1 MRRAPS
7 PPHRPRGLPGL
18 FLLFLL
24 SFLQPAVA
32 EANWSAVWDSFW
44 PEYVTV
50 GPEGVKVFVGYLHP
64 SEPVGK
70 CDTSPERMVP
80 WNDSSRSLRY
90 PILITLGVT
99 ASDPSTPTGVLELA
113 DGEAALLPLAAA
125 CFRTNPTQT
134 DVSQFSGERAE
145 FRLRWLPGQQRPA
158 SIDVVKPFRRPVPA
172 GQMAAML
179 DCLSTAMVSEPSL
192 AGPARERTMRL
203 RYLSP
208 LRSNCLGGPPE
219 GGPSE
224 LIALRP
230 QFNPPRR
237 SKESKAPRR
246 SKSWLERH
254 ACLEAELLRV
264 ASPPA
269 GTVTQTFIPV
279 ERNTSI
285 SPAFGPGVEQ
295 AKQEVGQCLKSVGLP
310 EGVAE
315 LEVSWPVG
323 SGGRLGAG
331 KIVSNQVVPPAAL
344 PCLRRA
350 IARVSLPPVPDGF
363 PKFRLAFRV
372 YTRSVEAPP
381 PSCSPPGWA
390 AELSGTPAEW
400 AAELFDS
407 PPRDSLLFVLPYALI
422 ATPLPVLPVEPPLPP
437 PPPPPLFFLPP
448 PPPPPPAVT
457 TRVGSG
463 RPPPESFGFMPPARA
478 ELDAMQRCL
487 DSCVANNRWS
497 EIGSKAL
504 SSAVVEVY
512 PWCDEPPELGTIDCV
527 PPSLAELGPSC
538 AKQCLRRANVA
549 GSLFLGAHPDDFV
562 QPEPPPL
569 LALVFDGSK
578 GDPRGLAKLAVAAQ
592 PAVQR
597 CFLDAAEEEAVP
609 DWVNLRIKYEVDG
622 RVASVTGWEGRGS
635 DELIGCLA
643 RVAAKWDTLKPLRVY
658 AESARSLM
666 LVLLRRDPR
675 AVRIAGWE
683 LGVRRGIRFE
693 SLDPLEPST
702 SARLLAGF
710 KRYTFGL
717 VGLEEHSSAI
727 LKASLALLPAY
738 LLLRAFRRRRRADS
752 QSD

>member
-1 MRRAPS
+1 MRRARSAP
-7 PPHRPRGLPGL
+7 RRLRGLPGL
-18 FLLFLL
+18 FLLLL
-24 SFLQPAVA
+24 LPILQPAVA
-32 EANWSAVWDSFW
+32 WANWSAVWDSFW

-64 SEPVGK
+64 SEPVGT

-80 WNDSSRSLRY
+80 WNDSSRSVRY
-90 PILITLGVT
+90 PILITLDVT
-99 ASDPSTPTGVLELA
+99 ASDPSTPMGVLELA

-145 FRLRWLPGQQRPA
+145 FRLRWLPGQQRTA

-230 QFNPPRR
+230 QFNPLRR
-237 SKESKAPRR
+237 SKETKAPRH
-246 SKSWLERH
+246 SKSWLERN

-279 ERNTSI
+279 ERSTSI
-285 SPAFGPGVEQ
+285 SPAFGPGVAQ

-310 EGVAE
+310 EGMAE
-315 LEVSWPVG
+315 LEVSWSVG
-323 SGGRLGAG
+323 RGGRLGAG
-331 KIVSNQVVPPAAL
+331 KIASEQGVPPAAL

-363 PKFRLAFRV
+363 PTFRLAFRV

-381 PSCSPPGWA
+381 PSVSPPGLA

-400 AAELFDS
+400 AAEMFGS
-407 PPRDSLLFVLPYALI
+407 PRRDSFLFVLPYALI
-422 ATPLPVLPVEPPLPP
+422 ATPLPVLPVEPPL
-437 PPPPPLFFLPP
+437 P

-487 DSCVANNRWS
+487 DRCVANIRWT
-497 EIGSKAL
+497 EVGSTPGAE
-504 SSAVVEVY
+504 AVVEVY
-512 PWCDEPPELGTIDCV
+512 PWCDEPPELGTPDCV
-527 PPSLAELGPSC
+527 SPSSAGSGPPC
-538 AKQCLRRANVA
+538 AKQCLRQALVERR
-549 GSLFLGAHPDDFV
+549 LYLGAHPDDFV

-569 LALVFDGSK
+569 LALVFDGTVGIRWIPQELVK
-578 GDPRGLAKLAVAAQ
+578 QAVAAQ

-597 CFLDAAEEEAVP
+597 CFLDAAEEEGVP
-609 DWVNLRIKYEVDG
+609 DWVNLRLKFQPDG
-622 RVASVTGWEGRGS
+622 RVATVTGWEGRGS
-635 DELIGCLA
+635 DALIGCLA
-643 RVAAKWDTLKPLRVY
+643 RIAAKWDAPKPLH
-658 AESARSLM
+658 AFSEPARSWM
-666 LVLLRRDPR
+666 LVSLRRDPR

-693 SLDPLEPST
+693 NLDPLEPST

-717 VGLEEHSSAI
+717 VGLEEHSNAI
-727 LKASLALLPAY
+727 LKATLALLPAS
-738 LLLRAFRRRRRADS
+738 LLFRAIRRRRSLRAKS
-752 QSD
+752 QSG

>member
-1 MRRAPS
+1 
-7 PPHRPRGLPGL
+7 
-18 FLLFLL
+18 LL
-24 SFLQPAVA
+24 SILQPAVA
-32 EANWSAVWDSFW
+32 EAGSSPFNVW
-44 PEYVTV
+44 PEQVVV
-50 GPEGVKVFVGYLHP
+50 GAEGVAVFVNYLHP
-64 SEPVGK
+64 SELVGLH
-70 CDTSPERMVP
+70 DSSPERMVP
-80 WNDSSRSLRY
+80 WNDSSRSVRY
-90 PILITLGVT
+90 PILLTLDVT
-99 ASDPSTPTGVLELA
+99 ASDPSTPMGVLELA
-113 DGEAALLPLAAA
+113 DGEAALLPLTAA

-134 DVSQFSGERAE
+134 DLSQFSGERTE

-237 SKESKAPRR
+237 SNESKAPRR

-295 AKQEVGQCLKSVGLP
+295 AKQAVGQCLKSVGLP

-331 KIVSNQVVPPAAL
+331 KIVSKQGVPPAAL

-381 PSCSPPGWA
+381 PSCSPPGLA
-390 AELSGTPAEW
+390 AELTGTPAEW
-400 AAELFDS
+400 AAELFGS
-407 PPRDSLLFVLPYALI
+407 PRRDSFLFVLPYALI
-422 ATPLPVLPVEPPLPP
+422 ATPLPVLPVEPP
-437 PPPPPLFFLPP
+437 PP

-487 DSCVANNRWS
+487 DSCVANSPWP
-497 EIGSKAL
+497 EVGSTKRTE
-504 SSAVVEVY
+504 AVVEVY

-578 GDPRGLAKLAVAAQ
+578 GDPRGLVKQAVAAQ

-609 DWVNLRIKYEVDG
+609 DWVNLRIKFEVDG

-643 RVAAKWDTLKPLRVY
+643 RVAAKWDTLKPLRGY
-658 AESARSLM
+658 AESSRSL
-666 LVLLRRDPR
+666 LLFSLRRDPR
-675 AVRIAGWE
+675 AVGLAGWE
-683 LGVRRGIRFE
+683 MGVRRGIRFE
-693 SLDPLEPST
+693 SIDALESST

-727 LKASLALLPAY
+727 LRASFALLPAF
-738 LLLRAFRRRRRADS
+738 LLFRALRRRRALRALRADS